1 MENFLVM
8 EDRSKEADTATENFE
23 ESPKSITSQEKRK
36 SHKKELEAVQ
46 QENQALKEQMLRLA
60 AEFDNFK
67 KRVDRE
73 RMNIVESAN
82 LDLVRSL
89 LPVIDDLERSL
100 EVSEKKVDYQTF
112 VSGVDLVLR
121 NFLKILRDQG
131 LRVMETIGR
140 PFDPEKHDALLQI
153 EREGKEHNVVVDEH
167 LKGYEFKDR
176 VVRHAKVIVS
186 K

>member
-1 MENFLVM
+1 M
-8 EDRSKEADTATENFE
+8 
-23 ESPKSITSQEKRK
+23 
-36 SHKKELEAVQ
+36 
-46 QENQALKEQMLRLA
+46 
-60 AEFDNFK
+60 
-67 KRVDRE
+67 
-73 RMNIVESAN
+73 
-82 LDLVRSL
+82 RSL